1 MEPLRTDIQSI
12 GYLRDVQV
20 EVLQHRIEPVLT
32 ILFQQLLAEIA
43 LVRRKAVAGAEQTAD
58 VEAPVHIPGLHGVR
72 YALDVQYGLV
82 ELDPVGVD
90 VIGRWVVRV
99 VGRAQIKRCTRLSTI
114 IRLSFG
120 K

>member
-1 MEPLRTDIQSI
+1 M
-12 GYLRDVQV
+12 
-20 EVLQHRIEPVLT
+20 
-32 ILFQQLLAEIA
+32 
-43 LVRRKAVAGAEQTAD
+43 
-58 VEAPVHIPGLHGVR
+58 HIPGLHGVR

-90 VIGRWVVRV
+90 VIGRWVVRRV
-99 VGRAQIKRCTRLSTI
+99 VGRAQIKIGRAQIKRCTRLSTI